1 MIRAIIKNL
10 KSRHLIEDVTE
21 NGQTDLDEE
30 KLEDFLLDD
39 FTDLLNQNEENDSMS
54 IIFANPNITES
65 NEVLCIEIQKG
76 NKQAE
81 ADLCEKNKALVYSC
95 ALKYQYFLNN
105 NLEIADLFIV
115 GVEGMLKAAYKFD
128 ITKGCRFTTY
138 ATWWIRQ
145 SMLRMI
151 CDEGFLI
158 RISVHT
164 MEKIVKMITLERNV
178 EVAGMNEKEARQ
190 YICQEM
196 GIDNEKLDQLLDLR
210 TNVLHINSTDAFIS
224 DNQQILLGDTLADE
238 KNDIEKQIYNNQLTE
253 ALDQLIGTLTER
265 EAQIIICR
273 YGLRGHKVET
283 LEEIGERYHVTRER
297 IRQIEMKALG
307 KLSTIKAKRQL
318 IDFYEDFKG

>member
-1 MIRAIIKNL
+1 MIA
-10 KSRHLIEDVTE
+10 
-21 NGQTDLDEE
+21 
-30 KLEDFLLDD
+30 
-39 FTDLLNQNEENDSMS
+39 
-54 IIFANPNITES
+54 
-65 NEVLCIEIQKG
+65 
-76 NKQAE
+76 
-81 ADLCEKNKALVYSC
+81 
-95 ALKYQYFLNN
+95 
-105 NLEIADLFIV
+105 
-115 GVEGMLKAAYKFD
+115 
-128 ITKGCRFTTY
+128 
-138 ATWWIRQ
+138 
-145 SMLRMI
+145 
-151 CDEGFLI
+151 
-158 RISVHT
+158 
-164 MEKIVKMITLERNV
+164 LERNV

-196 GIDNEKLDQLLDLR
+196 EIDNEKLDELLDLR

-283 LEEIGERYHVTRER
+283 LEEIGQRYHVTRER